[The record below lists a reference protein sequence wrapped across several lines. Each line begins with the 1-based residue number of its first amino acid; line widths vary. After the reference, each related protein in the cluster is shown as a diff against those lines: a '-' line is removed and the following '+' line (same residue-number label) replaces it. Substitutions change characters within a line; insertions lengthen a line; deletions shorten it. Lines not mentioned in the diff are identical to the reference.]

1 MPEVNGQE
9 KTEQATP
16 KKLADSRKEG
26 QVAKSQ
32 ELNSLAIFAT
42 GLFILFSSKTFIGN
56 RFKELSVY
64 IFGSLGQ
71 LDLTVQLLRV
81 YFMKAVMFFALT
93 MAPLLLGLVLISL
106 IAGYGQVGFKLT
118 PKALMPKF
126 SKLDPLKG
134 LKNKFFSTQPLVELL
149 KSMFKILIVG
159 WVSYI
164 ILSDMLM
171 STFKLIHYTLGEI
184 VEFIME
190 NSMSFL
196 WKITLVYA
204 LIAAADLT
212 YQKFK
217 FKRNLMMTKQEVKEE
232 HKQTE
237 GDPEIK
243 ARIKG
248 KQIEMARNRMMQE
261 VPKADV
267 VITNPTHFA
276 VALKYEVGSYSAPKV
291 VAKGMDLVAQKIKK
305 IAKENNVT
313 LYEDVQLARALYKA
327 CDVGDEIPE
336 NLYKAVAQ
344 ILAYVFQLKNNKKK
358 SII

>member
-1 MPEVNGQE
+1 VPEVNGQE

-16 KKLADSRKEG
+16 KKLADSRREG
-26 QVAKSQ
+26 QVARSQ
-32 ELNSLAIFAT
+32 ELNSLAVFAT
-42 GLFILFSSKTFIGN
+42 GLFILFFSKTFIGN
-56 RFKELSVY
+56 RFQELSVY
-64 IFGSLGQ
+64 VFGSLGE

-81 YFMKAVMFFALT
+81 YFMKAVMFFMLT
-93 MAPLLLGLVLISL
+93 LAPLLLGLVLISL
-106 IAGYGQVGFKLT
+106 IAGYGQVGFKIT

-126 SKLDPLKG
+126 SKLDPLQG
-134 LKNKFFSTQPLVELL
+134 LKNKFFSAQPFVELL

-159 WVSYI
+159 WISYI
-164 ILSDMLM
+164 ILSDMVMGTFNLLH
-171 STFKLIHYTLGEI
+171 STMDEI
-184 VEFIME
+184 VNFLLE
-190 NSMSFL
+190 NSIEFL
-196 WKITLVYA
+196 WKIALVYA
-204 LIAAADLT
+204 VIAAADLT

-217 FKRNLMMTKQEVKEE
+217 YKRNLMMTKQEVKEE

-243 ARIKG
+243 AKIKG

-291 VAKGMDLVAQKIKK
+291 VAKGMDMVAQKIKK
-305 IAKENNVT
+305 IAKENNVM

-344 ILAYVFQLKNNKKK
+344 ILAYVFQLKNNKK

>member
-1 MPEVNGQE
+1 MPDVNGQE

-16 KKLADSRKEG
+16 KKLEDSRKEG

-32 ELNSLAIFAT
+32 ELNSLAIFAG

-56 RFKELSVY
+56 RFRELSVY
-64 IFGSLGQ
+64 IFSSLGE

-81 YFMKAVMFFALT
+81 YFMKAVLFFAMT
-93 MAPLLLGLVLISL
+93 MAPLLLGLVIISMVV
-106 IAGYGQVGFKLT
+106 GYGQVGFRIT
-118 PKALMPKF
+118 PKAMMPKF

-134 LKNKFFSTQPLVELL
+134 LKNKFFSAQPFVELL
-149 KSMFKILIVG
+149 KSMFKIFVIG
-159 WVSYI
+159 WISYI

-171 STFKLIHYTLGEI
+171 KTVKLIHYTLGEV
-184 VEFIME
+184 VEFLLE
-190 NSMSFL
+190 NSLDFL

-204 LIAAADLT
+204 LIAASDFL
-212 YQKFK
+212 YQKYK
-217 FKRNLMMTKQEVKEE
+217 FKKNLMMTKQEVKEE

-243 ARIKG
+243 SRIKG

-305 IAKENNVT
+305 IAKENDVT

-344 ILAYVFQLKNNKKK
+344 ILAYVFQLKNGKKN